1 MSADQRRKTRT
12 LWLSGVLHG
21 FTHLYQ
27 IALVPLYLLI
37 QKDLKLAS
45 VGEATLLVTV
55 MGISYFLPSYPIGIL
70 ADRMSRKKMLAIGL
84 ALNGLGFVLVGLAP
98 NYAGALAGVVL
109 SGLGGSFYHPAA
121 TALIARLYPV
131 GTGRALGLVAIGA
144 SIGYFVGPIYTGWR
158 AEMSGN
164 WRSPVIELG
173 IFGVIVAGIFYWL
186 CDEDRS
192 LAVDGAKTAIGSPSP
207 PVGER
212 EGVRGIHRKKKL
224 FPTRA
229 LWLFFLAAAFCFS
242 LRDFAG
248 AGMGSLGSLYLQE
261 ARGFDPKTTGFM
273 LSGIFL
279 ASAASNP
286 IFGHLSDRGRIR
298 WTILLLVL
306 ALTMI
311 ALFPHVPRQW
321 MFVTLSA
328 YGFFFL
334 ASYPVVEAAVMESVP
349 DAVRGRVFGLFITA
363 GGLVGNLAHWA
374 VGVAVK
380 KLGPDAALPQSYY
393 PLYAML
399 AGLVV
404 LSLAGLPCLH
414 AIRKREEQADPAV
427 PASHPAPKP
436 QPALD

>member
-1 MSADQRRKTRT
+1 MSADQRHKTRT

-37 QKDLKLAS
+37 QKDFKLAS
-45 VGEATLLVTV
+45 VGESTLLVTV
-55 MGISYFLPSYPIGIL
+55 MGLSYFLPSYPIGIL
-70 ADRMSRKKMLAIGL
+70 ADRMSRKKMLALGL
-84 ALNGLGFVLVGLAP
+84 ALNGLGFVVVGLAP
-98 NYAGALAGVVL
+98 NYPAALAGVVL

-121 TALIARLYPV
+121 TALIARLFPNN
-131 GTGRALGLVAIGA
+131 TGRALGLVAIGA
-144 SIGYFVGPIYTGWR
+144 SIGYFIGPIYSGWR
-158 AEMSGN
+158 AEISGS
-164 WRSPVIELG
+164 WRAPVLELG
-173 IFGVIVAGIFYWL
+173 IYGIVFAGIFYWL
-186 CDEDRS
+186 CDEERAPAAPRDR
-192 LAVDGAKTAIGSPSP
+192 TAPN
-207 PVGER
+207 V
-212 EGVRGIHRKKKL
+212 KL

-229 LWLFFLAAAFCFS
+229 LWLFFIAAAFCFS

-248 AGMGSLGSLYLQE
+248 SGMSSLGSLFLQE
-261 ARGFDPKTTGFM
+261 ARGFDPKTTGFI

-286 IFGHLSDRGRIR
+286 LFGHLSDRGRIR
-298 WTILLLVL
+298 WAILLLVL
-306 ALTMI
+306 ALSMI
-311 ALFPHVPRQW
+311 ALFPYVPKHW
-321 MFVTLSA
+321 MFVTLSV

-380 KLGPDAALPQSYY
+380 RLGPDAALPQSYY
-393 PLYAML
+393 PLYAGL

-414 AIRKREEQADPAV
+414 AIRKREVGEGAVPAV
-427 PASHPAPKP
+427 PSPVAKP
-436 QPALD
+436 QPLLD